1 MVIGRIREALEKRK
15 QRRIEEEIEKNRLE
29 SYRETEQMQKA
40 EQIKKEAD
48 RLAHLKQY
56 KHAIDEYNKALEIFP
71 YNEKELM
78 FKKPA
83 EFFFKI
89 YYNIAA
95 SYSYMNKLNDSIV
108 FFDKGGPHYAERDA
122 IAAHLYGAIDI
133 VGTGRDRIDPVTG
146 RFDFSVTDEDKQEA
160 ERDAYDLYRQCGDR
174 DSGDV
179 GKFSIEVIARH
190 PE

>member
-1 MVIGRIREALEKRK
+1 MVIGRIKKALEERRK
-15 QRRIEEEIEKNRLE
+15 RIEEELAEQEKLE
-29 SYRETEQMQKA
+29 SYRESEDMKKA

-56 KHAIDEYNKALEIFP
+56 KHAIDEYNKALEMFP

-95 SYSYMNKLNDSIV
+95 SYSYMNKIKDSIEY
-108 FFDKGGPHYAERDA
+108 FDKALGIGNVDRSEER
-122 IAAHLYGAIDI
+122 
-133 VGTGRDRIDPVTG
+133 
-146 RFDFSVTDEDKQEA
+146 
-160 ERDAYDLYRQCGDR
+160 
-174 DSGDV
+174 
-179 GKFSIEVIARH
+179 
-190 PE
+190 